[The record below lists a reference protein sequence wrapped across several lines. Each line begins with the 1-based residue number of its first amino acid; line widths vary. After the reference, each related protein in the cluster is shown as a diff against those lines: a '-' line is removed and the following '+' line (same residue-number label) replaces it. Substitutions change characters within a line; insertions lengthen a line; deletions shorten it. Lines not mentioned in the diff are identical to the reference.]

1 MHGNCWEWCEDW
13 FKRYSE
19 GSEQDPS
26 GPESGSGRV
35 VRGGACNRHS
45 GICRSAVHDWRY
57 PSIHSNHLGFRLLR
71 TGPLYPYPF
80 IPGSE
85 PPELSEPAPQSSS
98 GDTARVVDSAEFSE
112 TWWQELSPEPY
123 KPFRDRFVVVAEN
136 GRRQEIEAL
145 EMVYLPGGT
154 FRMGGESG
162 PDNEKPV
169 HLVRLDAFAIGRTPV
184 TWGDYKRF
192 CEAENSLPARVA
204 GGRQPLSP
212 GQRPRKALSVPR
224 YRTRCLGSTGGRDFV
239 A

>member
-1 MHGNCWEWCEDW
+1 MEPESSGRRIRNAGDGTWPVDKKLANAWQLHDMHGNCWEWCEDW

-112 TWWQELSPEPY
+112 TW
-123 KPFRDRFVVVAEN
+123 
-136 GRRQEIEAL
+136 
-145 EMVYLPGGT
+145 
-154 FRMGGESG
+154 
-162 PDNEKPV
+162 
-169 HLVRLDAFAIGRTPV
+169 
-184 TWGDYKRF
+184 
-192 CEAENSLPARVA
+192 VA
-204 GGRQPLSP
+204 GVISGALQTLPRPLRRRCRERQAP
-212 GQRPRKALSVPR
+212 G
-224 YRTRCLGSTGGRDFV
+224 D
-239 A
+239 